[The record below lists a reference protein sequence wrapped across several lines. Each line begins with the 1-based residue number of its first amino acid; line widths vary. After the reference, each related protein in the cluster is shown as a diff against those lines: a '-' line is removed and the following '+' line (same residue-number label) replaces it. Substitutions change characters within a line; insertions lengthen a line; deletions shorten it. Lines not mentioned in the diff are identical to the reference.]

1 MTSRECRA
9 LWQALK
15 FQYADIEPYDL
26 DALQG
31 YIALEC
37 AESCRKGETPRYT
50 IPRCKND
57 SLCCKM
63 NPDGGILRAY
73 LKIDCPGQWNG
84 REAVSFNSDGF
95 IGFCG
100 WADSQNSQPF
110 YRAWRAWCCNYM
122 TYKLEDPIVL
132 IMNCGEC
139 NMHMI
144 GPDGVADSTD
154 DAESV
159 ARDGLIRQWNTRWT
173 PSEGDGHGVA
183 H

>member
-1 MTSRECRA
+1 MGDEV
-9 LWQALK
+9 
-15 FQYADIEPYDL
+15 

-37 AESCRKGETPRYT
+37 AESCRKD
-50 IPRCKND
+50 D

-100 WADSQNSQPF
+100 WADSVNSQPF

-132 IMNCGEC
+132 IMNGME
-139 NMHMI
+139 
-144 GPDGVADSTD
+144 DV
-154 DAESV
+154 
-159 ARDGLIRQWNTRWT
+159 
-173 PSEGDGHGVA
+173 
-183 H
+183 